1 MSKQK
6 IIEREAF
13 EAALVEWWP
22 QAKGNLNFEDGGY
35 SNHLMNYAWW
45 GWQASQKQRAGSHDV
60 AESNSRWKLVPIEP
74 TREMR
79 EAFHT
84 AHDEAESGDFR
95 VYSPDHE
102 WQAMLAAAPEV
113 MP

>member
-1 MSKQK
+1 MSNE
-6 IIEREAF
+6 ISNERLEEIARCSDVARLF
-13 EAALVEWWP
+13 AYEQRHMARELLALRNARE
-22 QAKGNLNFEDGGY
+22 
-35 SNHLMNYAWW
+35 
-45 GWQASQKQRAGSHDV
+45 GWQ
-60 AESNSRWKLVPIEP
+60 LVPIDP

-102 WQAMLAAAPEV
+102 WQAMLAAAPES
-113 MP
+113 PC